1 MRKVHRVGFEP
12 TKHYAVDLD
21 STPFDRSGICAKVSM
36 TGFEPAIFR
45 LEVWCAIHC
54 ATRIYISARFRS
66 LGQALFH

>member
-12 TKHYAVDLD
+12 TKHYAVDLE

-45 LEVWCAIHC
+45 LEV
-54 ATRIYISARFRS
+54 
-66 LGQALFH
+66 